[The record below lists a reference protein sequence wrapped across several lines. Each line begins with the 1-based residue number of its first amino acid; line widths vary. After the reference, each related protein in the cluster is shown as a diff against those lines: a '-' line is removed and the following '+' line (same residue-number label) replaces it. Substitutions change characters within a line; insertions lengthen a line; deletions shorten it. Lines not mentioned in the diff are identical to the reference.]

1 MNDPAK
7 IPQYIWEKSKEYA
20 SAKATRIYLEQ
31 FRKSKKA
38 LLIVEAEQKG
48 LKTGQERESYA
59 YAHPEYLD
67 LLKGLKEAVE
77 QEELLRWR
85 IVSCE
90 TEFKRWQTAE
100 SSRRAEMNLR

>member
-7 IPQYIWEKSKEYA
+7 IPHYIWEKSQEYA
-20 SAKATRIYLEQ
+20 KAKATRVYLEQ

-38 LLIVEAEQKG
+38 LLIVEAEKNG

-59 YAHPEYLD
+59 YSHPEYLE
-67 LLKGLKEAVE
+67 LLDGLKDAVE

-90 TEFKRWQTAE
+90 TEFKRWQTSE